1 MQNGAVFVCGSYNCG
16 QPFDA
21 IHIAVTMSEEQFT
34 NWSMGI
40 LLTGLIIFMGF
51 IIWDL
56 GKKSGAG
63 KTGMIALFVVLGF
76 GVMGFVFKNLLV
88 EFLLMK

>member
-1 MQNGAVFVCGSYNCG
+1 
-16 QPFDA
+16 
-21 IHIAVTMSEEQFT
+21 MSEEQFT

-51 IIWDL
+51 IIYDL
-56 GKKSGAG
+56 GKKSNAG

-76 GVMGFVFKNLLV
+76 GVVGFVFKNVLV
-88 EFLLMK
+88 ELMLLK

>member
-1 MQNGAVFVCGSYNCG
+1 
-16 QPFDA
+16 
-21 IHIAVTMSEEQFT
+21 MSEEQFT

-51 IIWDL
+51 IIYDL
-56 GKKSGAG
+56 GKKSNAG

-76 GVMGFVFKNLLV
+76 GVVGFVFKNVLV
-88 EFLLMK
+88 EFLLLK

>member
-1 MQNGAVFVCGSYNCG
+1 
-16 QPFDA
+16 
-21 IHIAVTMSEEQFT
+21 MSEEQFT

-51 IIWDL
+51 IIYDL
-56 GKKSGAG
+56 GKKSNAG

-76 GVMGFVFKNLLV
+76 GVVGFVFKNVLV
-88 EFLLMK
+88 EFMLLK